1 MHLEINIRGKNMES
15 KLKKIILIIS
25 VVIVV
30 GASFVYAKPMYALA
44 LATLYTPRLDNIL
57 MVLSAIFL
65 MGSVV
70 YILYKY
76 LLCIIELFQNKKR
89 LKPLLLIGLG
99 ILIIAIAILLT
110 ITAKTFIY
118 TILTPFIYI
127 LAVIVI
133 PIIMI
138 GIILLKKD
146 ENKIRKII
154 STIIL
159 VIITIGIY
167 YIHYDYLTG
176 AAKSVIEKIGDFV
189 KEPQSKETSNH
200 PQEYN
205 LIYLENYKQ
214 KMESEGYLDKYD
226 VEQILKIVDS
236 RTDNIIVHYIDGEE
250 ESQYNNEDNQ
260 LTEDLGTKL
269 ESNYYKFHYEHKNE
283 QTDIYIEK
291 YESKTNENKN
301 EEKNADIFISGEPN
315 YEITNVRAD
324 YETKEDINFLFENEV
339 NVEKGK
345 ETKLDNLRIL
355 FAFDEEKN
363 NYIPYI
369 ENTGELR
376 KIKSYKIY
384 SSGMSITLEDGM
396 TLNKKDYTIRINRYN
411 DNLVVG
417 EEQNN
422 DYYYKF
428 EPVATELKNNNGNT
442 IIEFEFDNTYSLE
455 NLKNIE
461 IIF

>member
-15 KLKKIILIIS
+15 KLRKIILIIS
-25 VVIVV
+25 VIIVV

-44 LATLYTPRLDNIL
+44 LATLYTPRLNNIL
-57 MVLSAIFL
+57 MLLSAIFL
-65 MGSVV
+65 MGSVI

-118 TILTPFIYI
+118 TILTPFLYI
-127 LAVIVI
+127 VAVIVI

-138 GIILLKKD
+138 GIVLLKKD

-189 KEPQSKETSNH
+189 KEPQANVDSNH

-214 KMESEGYLDKYD
+214 KMETQGYLDKYD
-226 VEQILKIVDS
+226 VQNILNIADN
-236 RTDNIIVHYIDGEE
+236 RTDYIIVHYDNGEE
-250 ESQYNNEDNQ
+250 ESEFNNVDNQ
-260 LTEDLGTKL
+260 LKEEISTKL
-269 ESNYYKFHYEHKNE
+269 EGNSYKFQYTHKNG
-283 QTDIYIEK
+283 QTDIYIER
-291 YESKTNENKN
+291 YQSEISES
-301 EEKNADIFISGEPN
+301 EERNADIFLTTEPN
-315 YEITNVRAD
+315 YNVTNTKAE
-324 YETKEDINFLFENEV
+324 YEAEDDVNFLIENRV
-339 NVEKGK
+339 NLEKGTQTTIDSL
-345 ETKLDNLRIL
+345 EIV
-355 FAFDEEKN
+355 FAYDSERH
-363 NYIPYI
+363 NYIPYVSD
-369 ENTGELR
+369 EVLR
-376 KIKSYKIY
+376 GIKSYQIY
-384 SSGMSITLEDGM
+384 SSGMSITLKEGVRL
-396 TLNKKDYTIRINRYN
+396 TKKDYTLRTNRYN
-411 DNLVVG
+411 ENLVVD
-417 EEQNN
+417 EDKEP
-422 DYYYKF
+422 YYHYKF
-428 EPVATELKNNNGNT
+428 EPVATETRNSDGNT
-442 IIEFEFDNTYSLE
+442 VIEFTFDNTYALGD
-455 NLKNIE
+455 LKNIE

>member
-15 KLKKIILIIS
+15 KLRKIILIIS

-30 GASFVYAKPMYALA
+30 GVSFVYAKPMYVLA
-44 LATLYTPRLDNIL
+44 LATLYTPRLNNIL
-57 MVLSAIFL
+57 MLLSAIFL

-70 YILYKY
+70 YILYRY

-118 TILTPFIYI
+118 TILTPFLYI
-127 LAVIVI
+127 VAVIVI

-138 GIILLKKD
+138 GIVLLKKD

-189 KEPQSKETSNH
+189 KEPQANVDSNH

-214 KMESEGYLDKYD
+214 KMETQGYLDKYD
-226 VEQILKIVDS
+226 VQNILNIADN
-236 RTDNIIVHYIDGEE
+236 RTDYIIVHYDNGEE
-250 ESQYNNEDNQ
+250 ESEFNNVDNQ
-260 LTEDLGTKL
+260 LKEEISTKL
-269 ESNYYKFHYEHKNE
+269 EGNSYKFQYTHKNG
-283 QTDIYIEK
+283 QTDIYIER
-291 YESKTNENKN
+291 YQSEISES
-301 EEKNADIFISGEPN
+301 EERNADIFLTTEPN
-315 YEITNVRAD
+315 YNVTNIKAE
-324 YETKEDINFLFENEV
+324 YETEDDVNFLIENRV
-339 NVEKGK
+339 NLEKGT
-345 ETKLDNLRIL
+345 ETTIDNLKIV
-355 FAFDEEKN
+355 FAYDIERH
-363 NYIPYI
+363 NYIPYVSD
-369 ENTGELR
+369 EVLR
-376 KIKSYKIY
+376 GIKSYQIY
-384 SSGMSITLEDGM
+384 SSGMSITLKEGVRL
-396 TLNKKDYTIRINRYN
+396 TKKDYTLRINRYN
-411 DNLVVG
+411 ENLVVD
-417 EEQNN
+417 EDKEP
-422 DYYYKF
+422 YYHYKF
-428 EPVATELKNNNGNT
+428 EPVATETRNRDGNT
-442 IIEFEFDNTYSLE
+442 VIEFIFDNTYALGD
-455 NLKNIE
+455 LKNIE